1 MHTMVPKGRKLI
13 TAIVLLVLFLPALQA
28 QAPSQQPSTG
38 DSADPT
44 IIEDIVFRGNRRVRS
59 ATLRARIFSQPGDVY
74 DEAALRRDFHA
85 LWNTGFLDD
94 IRMVVSDG
102 EEGQIVTFY
111 VREKK
116 TIRSIEYVGNK
127 SVQLSDIL
135 ERFKLRKVH
144 LSVRSQYDP
153 VMIRRAQVVLEQMLS
168 EQGRMFARVTHRTR
182 NIPPN
187 SVRLIFVIKEGPKVK
202 VGKIR
207 FEGNTIISNKK
218 MVRAMKLSRP
228 AGLPPW
234 FYILHKTYHEGKME
248 ADLELVRELFQD
260 QGYFKALIHRPEVT
274 MIDTKRRWPFFF
286 FSWGR
291 GKRVDV
297 KIKVEEG
304 DLYRMGKF
312 KIRGNKLFK
321 QEQLAR
327 VFGMEAGDI
336 FNASRA
342 RKSLEDF
349 RKLYGEFGYINFTA
363 VPEIDF
369 DDTKRTI
376 DFTLDFEEDKQF
388 FIRRVEFSGNT
399 KTRDKVLR
407 RELFVNEGG
416 VFSTRLW
423 DISVLRLNQLGFF
436 DVIKEEDYEVRQNNK
451 EGTVD
456 VILNVKER
464 GRQSIGF
471 SGGVSGL
478 AGNFVGINYATNN
491 FLGLGETLS
500 VQTQIGTFQKSYS
513 FGFTE
518 PYFFNRSMTTGFT
531 IFKSEYKFDQARQA
545 AVLRGL
551 DPNIFQGNQFFQNF
565 QQNSTGFTVFLSYPL
580 RRSFARVGLSYSY
593 SVSSLKTFSAASE
606 AIFGGL
612 FFRGFDTPN
621 SLEGIRTSK
630 ITPTY
635 TYNTIDNQWAPTRG
649 RSIFLATEFAGS
661 ILGGNVKS
669 FRPIFEFKQFLPI
682 HKRNVLGLR
691 IQASWVTG
699 FGGVVAPPFSR
710 FFIGGENDLRGFRIR
725 SISPLVLFPT
735 SSSVPQ
741 LNDDGTRAV
750 DENGLALPRI
760 SFPSTTVTFPG
771 ADAMTVGNFEYRVP
785 VFGPLTVAYF
795 VDAGTSWILRR
806 NQLKLRPDTLD
817 GLRARFPQDIFNFPF
832 EDTLEPVSSTD
843 GKLRMSTG
851 VEFQVL
857 MPVMNVPFR
866 IYWARN
872 VMRQD
877 VVLTPPQSF
886 PSRDLFPNDITFAQ
900 AIPFFSGFRLQ
911 ERKSRLGFTVS
922 RTF

>member
-1 MHTMVPKGRKLI
+1 MHAVIQGRRTVLS
-13 TAIVLLVLFLPALQA
+13 AFVLLFLILPPLRA
-28 QAPSQQPSTG
+28 QLPSQPPSAG
-38 DSADPT
+38 EAADFA
-44 IIEDIVFRGNRRVRS
+44 IIEDIIFRGNRRVRS
-59 ATLRARIFSQPGDVY
+59 ATLRARIFSQPGDPY
-74 DEAALRRDFHA
+74 DESALRRDFHA

-102 EEGQIVTFY
+102 EEGKIVTFY

-135 ERFKLRKVH
+135 ERFKERKVH

-168 EQGRMFARVTHRTR
+168 ERGRMFARVTHRTR

-187 SVRLIFVIKEGPKVK
+187 SVRLIFVVKEGPKVK
-202 VGKIR
+202 VGKVR
-207 FEGNTIISNKK
+207 FEGNTIFGNKK
-218 MVRAMKLSRP
+218 MTRAMKFSRP
-228 AGLPPW
+228 SGAPPW
-234 FYILHKTYHEGKME
+234 FYIFHKTYHEGKME
-248 ADLELVRELFQD
+248 ADLEMVRELYQD
-260 QGYFKALIHRPEVT
+260 NGYFKALIHRPQVT
-274 MIDTKRRWPFFF
+274 MKDTKRRWPLFF

-291 GKRVDV
+291 GQRVDV

-312 KIRGNKLFK
+312 TIRGNKLFK

-327 VFGMEAGDI
+327 VFGMQEGDI

-363 VPEIDF
+363 VPEVDF
-369 DDTKRTI
+369 DDTNRTI

-388 FIRRVEFSGNT
+388 FVRRVEFSGNT

-407 RELFVNEGG
+407 RELFVSEGG
-416 VFSTRLW
+416 IFSTRLW
-423 DISVLRLNQLGFF
+423 DISVLRVNQLGLL
-436 DVIKEEDYEVRQNNK
+436 DVIKEEDYDVRQNNK

-456 VILNVKER
+456 VILNVKEK

-518 PYFFNRSMTTGFT
+518 PYFFDRPMTTGFT
-531 IFKSEYKFDQARQA
+531 IFKSEFKFDQARQA
-545 AVLRGL
+545 AVLSGL
-551 DPNIFQGNQFFQNF
+551 DPSIFQGNQFFQNF
-565 QQNSTGFTVFLSYPL
+565 QQNSTGFTVFASYPL
-580 RRSFARVGLSYSY
+580 RRSFARLGLSYSY
-593 SVSSLKTFSAASE
+593 SLSSMKTFSAASE

-635 TYNTIDNQWAPTRG
+635 TYNTVDNQWAPTRG
-649 RSIFLATEFAGS
+649 RHLFVGTEFAGS

-669 FRPIFEFKQFLPI
+669 FRPIIEFKQFLPI
-682 HKRNVLGLR
+682 QKRNVLGIR
-691 IQASWVTG
+691 VQASWVTG

-725 SISPLVLFPT
+725 SISPMVFFPI

-741 LNDDGTRAV
+741 LNNNGTLARDA
-750 DENGLALPRI
+750 NGTLLPPI

-771 ADAMTVGNFEYRVP
+771 ADAMTVGNFEYRIP
-785 VFGPLTVAYF
+785 VAGPLTIAYF

-817 GLRARFPQDIFNFPF
+817 SLRARFPQDIFNFPF
-832 EDTLEPVSSTD
+832 EDRLEPVPSTS
-843 GKLRMSTG
+843 GKMRMSTG
-851 VEFQVL
+851 VEFQIL

-866 IYWARN
+866 IFWARN
-872 VMRQD
+872 VLRQNTI
-877 VVLTPPQSF
+877 VTTPQRF
-886 PSRDLFPNDITFAQ
+886 PARELFPNDITFAQ

-911 ERKSRLGFTVS
+911 ERKSRFGFTVS

>member
-1 MHTMVPKGRKLI
+1 MHAVIQGRRTVLS
-13 TAIVLLVLFLPALQA
+13 AFVLLFLILPPLRA
-28 QAPSQQPSTG
+28 QLPSQSPSAG
-38 DSADPT
+38 EAADSA
-44 IIEDIVFRGNRRVRS
+44 IIEDIIFRGNRRVRS
-59 ATLRARIFSQPGDVY
+59 ATLRARIFSQPGDLY
-74 DEAALRRDFHA
+74 DESALRRDFHA

-102 EEGQIVTFY
+102 EEGKIVTFY

-135 ERFKLRKVH
+135 ERFKDRKVH

-168 EQGRMFARVTHRTR
+168 ERGRMFARVTHRTR

-187 SVRLIFVIKEGPKVK
+187 SVRLIFVVKEGPKVK
-202 VGKIR
+202 VGKVR
-207 FEGNTIISNKK
+207 FEGNTIFGNKE

-228 AGLPPW
+228 SGVPPW
-234 FYILHKTYHEGKME
+234 FYIFHKTYHEGKME
-248 ADLELVRELFQD
+248 ADLEMVRELYQD
-260 QGYFKALIHRPEVT
+260 NGYFKALIHRPQVT
-274 MIDTKRRWPFFF
+274 MKDTKRRWPFFF
-286 FSWGR
+286 FGWGR

-312 KIRGNKLFK
+312 TIRGNKLFK

-327 VFGMEAGDI
+327 VFGMKEGDI

-369 DDTKRTI
+369 DDTTRTI

-388 FIRRVEFSGNT
+388 FVRRVEFSGNT

-407 RELFVNEGG
+407 RELFVSEGG

-423 DISVLRLNQLGFF
+423 DISVLRVNQLGFF
-436 DVIKEEDYEVRQNNK
+436 DVIREEDYDVRQNNR

-456 VILNVKER
+456 VILNVKEK

-500 VQTQIGTFQKSYS
+500 VQTQVGTFQKSYS

-518 PYFFNRSMTTGFT
+518 PYFFDRPMTTGFT
-531 IFKSEYKFDQARQA
+531 IFKSEFKFDQARRA
-545 AVLRGL
+545 AVLSGL
-551 DPNIFQGNQFFQNF
+551 DPSVFQGNQFFQNF
-565 QQNSTGFTVFLSYPL
+565 QQNSTGFTVFASYPL
-580 RRSFARVGLSYSY
+580 RRSFARLGLSYSY
-593 SVSSLKTFSAASE
+593 SVSSMKTFSAASE
-606 AIFGGL
+606 AVFGGL

-635 TYNTIDNQWAPTRG
+635 TYNTVDNQWSPTRG
-649 RSIFLATEFAGS
+649 RFIFVGTEFAGS

-669 FRPIFEFKQFLPI
+669 FRPILEFKQFLRM
-682 HKRNVLGLR
+682 HKRNVLGIR
-691 IQASWVTG
+691 VQASWVTG

-725 SISPLVLFPT
+725 SISPMVFFPI

-741 LNDDGTRAV
+741 LNNNGTPAV
-750 DENGLALPRI
+750 DENGAPLPRI

-771 ADAMTVGNFEYRVP
+771 GDAMTVGNFEYRIP
-785 VFGPLTVAYF
+785 VAGPLTIAYF

-806 NQLKLRPDTLD
+806 SQLKLRPNTLD
-817 GLRARFPQDIFNFPF
+817 GLKAQFPQAIFNFPF
-832 EDTLEPVSSTD
+832 KDRLEPIASTS
-843 GKLRMSTG
+843 GKMRLSTG
-851 VEFQVL
+851 VEFQIL

-866 IYWARN
+866 IFWARN
-872 VMRQD
+872 VLRQNT
-877 VVLTPPQSF
+877 VVTTPQRF
-886 PSRDLFPNDITFAQ
+886 PPRELFPNDITFAQ
-900 AIPFFSGFRLQ
+900 AIPFFSGFRLR
-911 ERKSRLGFTVS
+911 ERKSRFGFTVS

>member
-1 MHTMVPKGRKLI
+1 MHAVIQGRRTVLS
-13 TAIVLLVLFLPALQA
+13 AFVLLFLILPPLRA
-28 QAPSQQPSTG
+28 QLPSQPPSAG
-38 DSADPT
+38 EAADFS
-44 IIEDIVFRGNRRVRS
+44 IIEDIIFRGNRRVRS
-59 ATLRARIFSQPGDVY
+59 ATLRARIFSQPGDPY
-74 DEAALRRDFHA
+74 DESALRRDFHA

-102 EEGQIVTFY
+102 EEGKIVTFY

-127 SVQLSDIL
+127 SVKLSDIL
-135 ERFKLRKVH
+135 ERFKERKVH

-168 EQGRMFARVTHRTR
+168 ERGRMFARVTHRTR

-187 SVRLIFVIKEGPKVK
+187 SVRLIFVVKEGPKVK
-202 VGKIR
+202 VGKVR
-207 FEGNTIISNKK
+207 FEGNTIFGNKK
-218 MVRAMKLSRP
+218 MTRAMKFSRP
-228 AGLPPW
+228 SGAPPW
-234 FYILHKTYHEGKME
+234 FYIFHKTYHEGKME
-248 ADLELVRELFQD
+248 ADLEMVRELYQD
-260 QGYFKALIHRPEVT
+260 NGYFKALIHRPQVT
-274 MIDTKRRWPFFF
+274 MKDTKRRWPFFF

-291 GKRVDV
+291 GKQVDV

-312 KIRGNKLFK
+312 TIRGNKLFK

-327 VFGMEAGDI
+327 VFGMKEGDI

-363 VPEIDF
+363 VPEVDF
-369 DDTKRTI
+369 DDTNRTI

-388 FIRRVEFSGNT
+388 FVRRVEFSGNT

-407 RELFVNEGG
+407 RELFVSEGG
-416 VFSTRLW
+416 IFSTRLW
-423 DISVLRLNQLGFF
+423 DISVLRVNQLGLL
-436 DVIKEEDYEVRQNNK
+436 DVIKEEDYDVRQNNK

-456 VILNVKER
+456 VILNVKEK

-518 PYFFNRSMTTGFT
+518 PYFFDRPMTTGFT
-531 IFKSEYKFDQARQA
+531 IFKSEFKFDQARQA
-545 AVLRGL
+545 AVLSGL
-551 DPNIFQGNQFFQNF
+551 DPSIFQGNQFFQNF
-565 QQNSTGFTVFLSYPL
+565 QQNSTGFTVFASYPL
-580 RRSFARVGLSYSY
+580 RRSFARLGLSYSY
-593 SVSSLKTFSAASE
+593 SLSSMKTFSAASE

-635 TYNTIDNQWAPTRG
+635 TYNTVDNQWAPTRG
-649 RSIFLATEFAGS
+649 RHLFVGTEFAGS

-669 FRPIFEFKQFLPI
+669 FRPIIEFKQFLPI
-682 HKRNVLGLR
+682 QKRNVLGIR
-691 IQASWVTG
+691 VQASWVTG

-725 SISPLVLFPT
+725 SISPMVFFPI

-741 LNDDGTRAV
+741 LNNNGTLARDDNGT
-750 DENGLALPRI
+750 LLPPI

-771 ADAMTVGNFEYRVP
+771 ADAMTVGNFEYRIP
-785 VFGPLTVAYF
+785 VAGPLTIAYF

-817 GLRARFPQDIFNFPF
+817 SLRARFPQDIFNFPF
-832 EDTLEPVSSTD
+832 EDRLEPVPSTS
-843 GKLRMSTG
+843 GKMRMSTG
-851 VEFQVL
+851 VEFQIL

-866 IYWARN
+866 IFWARN
-872 VMRQD
+872 VLRQNTI
-877 VVLTPPQSF
+877 VTTPQRF
-886 PSRDLFPNDITFAQ
+886 PARELFPNDITFAQ

-911 ERKSRLGFTVS
+911 ERKSRFGFTVS

>member
-1 MHTMVPKGRKLI
+1 MHAVIQGRRTVLS
-13 TAIVLLVLFLPALQA
+13 AFVLLFLFLPPLRA
-28 QAPSQQPSTG
+28 QLTSQPPSAG
-38 DSADPT
+38 EAADSA
-44 IIEDIVFRGNRRVRS
+44 IIEDIIFRGNRRVRS
-59 ATLRARIFSQPGDVY
+59 ATLRARIFSQPGDLY
-74 DEAALRRDFHA
+74 DESALRRDFHA

-102 EEGQIVTFY
+102 EEGKIVTFY

-135 ERFKLRKVH
+135 ERFKERKVH

-153 VMIRRAQVVLEQMLS
+153 VMIRRAQVALEQMLS
-168 EQGRMFARVTHRTR
+168 ERGRMFARVTHRTR

-187 SVRLIFVIKEGPKVK
+187 SVRLIFVVKEGPKVK
-202 VGKIR
+202 VGKVR
-207 FEGNTIISNKK
+207 FEGNTIFGNKE

-228 AGLPPW
+228 SGVPPW
-234 FYILHKTYHEGKME
+234 FYIFHKTYHEGKME
-248 ADLELVRELFQD
+248 ADLEMVRELYQD
-260 QGYFKALIHRPEVT
+260 NGYFKALIHRPQVT
-274 MIDTKRRWPFFF
+274 MKDTKRRWPFFF

-312 KIRGNKLFK
+312 TIQGNKLFK
-321 QEQLAR
+321 QEQLAQ
-327 VFGMEAGDI
+327 VFGMKEGDI

-369 DDTKRTI
+369 DDTTRTI

-388 FIRRVEFSGNT
+388 FVRRVEFSGNT

-407 RELFVNEGG
+407 RELFVSEGG

-423 DISVLRLNQLGFF
+423 DISVLRVNQLGFF
-436 DVIKEEDYEVRQNNK
+436 DVIREEDYDVRQNNK

-456 VILNVKER
+456 VILNIKEK

-500 VQTQIGTFQKSYS
+500 VQTQVGTFQKSYS

-518 PYFFNRSMTTGFT
+518 PYFFDRPMTTGFT
-531 IFKSEYKFDQARQA
+531 IFKSEFKYDQARRA
-545 AVLRGL
+545 AVLSGL
-551 DPNIFQGNQFFQNF
+551 DPSVFQGNQFFQNF
-565 QQNSTGFTVFLSYPL
+565 QQNSTGFTVFASYPL
-580 RRSFARVGLSYSY
+580 RRSFARLGLSYSY
-593 SVSSLKTFSAASE
+593 SVSSMKTFSAASE

-635 TYNTIDNQWAPTRG
+635 TYNTVDNQWAPTRG
-649 RSIFLATEFAGS
+649 RFIFVGTEFAGS
-661 ILGGNVKS
+661 LLGGNVKS

-682 HKRNVLGLR
+682 HKRNVLGIR
-691 IQASWVTG
+691 VQASWVTG

-725 SISPLVLFPT
+725 SISPMVFFPI
-735 SSSVPQ
+735 SSSVAQ
-741 LNDDGTRAV
+741 LNNDGTLAR
-750 DENGLALPRI
+750 DENGTPLPRI

-771 ADAMTVGNFEYRVP
+771 GDAMTVGNFEYRIP
-785 VFGPLTVAYF
+785 VAGPLTIAYF

-817 GLRARFPQDIFNFPF
+817 GLRAQFPQDTFNFPF
-832 EDTLEPVSSTD
+832 EDRLEPVASTS
-843 GKLRMSTG
+843 GKMRLSTG
-851 VEFQVL
+851 VEFQIL

-866 IYWARN
+866 IFWARN
-872 VMRQD
+872 VLRQNTI
-877 VVLTPPQSF
+877 VTTPQRF
-886 PSRDLFPNDITFAQ
+886 PARELFPNDITFAQ
-900 AIPFFSGFRLQ
+900 AIPFFSGFRLR
-911 ERKSRLGFTVS
+911 ERKSRFGFTVS